1 MFMNWWCRPTV
12 LQEDNELY
20 RRFWQ
25 SQKTLQ
31 QGRIQNLAK
40 GGLAGAWSASL

>member
-20 RRFWQ
+20 RRFWVRRHY
-25 SQKTLQ
+25 SR
-31 QGRIQNLAK
+31 GGSRI
-40 GGLAGAWSASL
+40 